1 VGNLWGKIP
10 QTSVWGV
17 VSGLFIFQQPMKKFL
32 IVAASIFVVLAV
44 VFGLLVAI
52 STKIALFNI
61 FLTLSP
67 TSTLLTKTNI
77 LIVGADGVTG
87 QRSDT
92 IMVLHTNPASKE
104 VTLISIPRDTLA
116 VLPGR
121 GLDKINHAYAYG
133 GIEYSK
139 KTVETLLG
147 IEIPYYVTIN
157 LTGIVDLIDQLGGV
171 TIDVENRM
179 YYVDY
184 AGDLFI
190 DLQPGIQ
197 KLNGKQLMGYL
208 RFRRDGGDFKRIDRQ
223 QKFLRSMGQELM
235 SRENLL
241 RSPKMFLDLL
251 SYIDTNLNPKETLG
265 LALLL
270 RSAQELGNVQM
281 ATVPGNDTIVDGI
294 YYLRVDEDRLRD
306 IVKQYIID
314 K

>member
-1 VGNLWGKIP
+1 
-10 QTSVWGV
+10 
-17 VSGLFIFQQPMKKFL
+17 MKKFL
-32 IVAASIFVVLAV
+32 TITISIFVILAV
-44 VFGLLVAI
+44 IFGFLIAV
-52 STKIALFNI
+52 STKLALFNI

-67 TSTLLTKTNI
+67 TTTLLAKTNI
-77 LIVGADGVTG
+77 LIVGADGVSG

-92 IMVLHTNPASKE
+92 LMVLHTNPASKE

-139 KTVETLLG
+139 KTVENLLG
-147 IEIPYYVTIN
+147 IEIPYYVAIN
-157 LTGIVDLIDQLGGV
+157 LTGIVNLIDQLGGV
-171 TIDVENRM
+171 TIDVEHRM

-190 DLQPGIQ
+190 DLQPGVQ
-197 KLNGKQLMGYL
+197 KLNGRQLMGYL

-223 QKFLRSMGQELM
+223 QKFLQSMGQEM
-235 SRENLL
+235 MNRDNLL

-251 SYIDTNLNPKETLG
+251 SYVDTNLNPKETLG

-270 RSAQELGNVQM
+270 RGAQELGNVQM
-281 ATVPGNDTIVDGI
+281 ATVPGSDAIIDGI
-294 YYLRVDEDRLRD
+294 YYLKVDDARLRD

>member
-1 VGNLWGKIP
+1 
-10 QTSVWGV
+10 
-17 VSGLFIFQQPMKKFL
+17 MKKFL
-32 IVAASIFVVLAV
+32 IISIS
-44 VFGLLVAI
+44 LLVIFAVILGFVI
-52 STKIALFNI
+52 SVSSKLALFNI

-67 TSTLLTKTNI
+67 TTTLLAKTNI

-92 IMVLHTNPASKE
+92 IMVLHTNPAAKE
-104 VTLISIPRDTLA
+104 VSLISIPRDTLA

-133 GIEYSK
+133 GVEYSK
-139 KTVETLLG
+139 KTVEALLG

-157 LTGIVDLIDQLGGV
+157 LTGIVNLIDQLGGV
-171 TIDVENRM
+171 TIDVEHRM

-223 QKFLRSMGQELM
+223 QKFLKSMGQEM
-235 SRENLL
+235 MNRENLL
-241 RSPKMFLDLL
+241 RSPKMFLELL
-251 SYIDTNLNPKETLG
+251 SYIETNLNPKETLG

-281 ATVPGNDTIVDGI
+281 TTVPGSDTIVDGI
-294 YYLRVDEDRLRD
+294 YYLRVDDARLRD

>member
-1 VGNLWGKIP
+1 
-10 QTSVWGV
+10 
-17 VSGLFIFQQPMKKFL
+17 MKKFL

>member
-1 VGNLWGKIP
+1 
-10 QTSVWGV
+10 
-17 VSGLFIFQQPMKKFL
+17 MKKFL
-32 IVAASIFVVLAV
+32 IISISLLIILAVILGFVVAV
-44 VFGLLVAI
+44 
-52 STKIALFNI
+52 STKLALFNV

-67 TSTLLTKTNI
+67 TTTLLAKTNI

-92 IMVLHTNPASKE
+92 IMVLHTNPAAKE
-104 VTLISIPRDTLA
+104 VSLISIPRDTLA

-133 GIEYSK
+133 GVEYSK
-139 KTVETLLG
+139 KTVENLLG

-157 LTGIVDLIDQLGGV
+157 LTGIVNLIDQLGGV
-171 TIDVENRM
+171 TIDVEHRM

-223 QKFLRSMGQELM
+223 QKFLKSMGQEM
-235 SRENLL
+235 MTRENLL

-270 RSAQELGNVQM
+270 RSAQELGNVHM
-281 ATVPGNDTIVDGI
+281 TTVPGNDAIVDGI
-294 YYLRVDEDRLRD
+294 YYLRVDDARLRD
-306 IVKQYIID
+306 IVKQYILD